1 MKAQSPPTI
10 IELILSF
17 NEINKI
23 PPDGSCSLSV
33 FQVTKMFSIIH
44 FMGKKLFFFKLKEL

>member
-44 FMGKKLFFFKLKEL
+44 FMGKKLFFFLN